1 MTNQS
6 PIKKEGSFLFST
18 SLIFDENIDKLWL
31 FLKDLNL
38 ETKIIEFLD
47 NFKLVKGVNT
57 WTAGNLFSL
66 YWVGVSNIEVKCIS
80 SFSSRMK
87 KKIKW
92 KFRCDIGISYFK
104 TMILYRITN
113 EDKTLVKVI
122 VTRCEKNKLIDFSP
136 QMNYYAN
143 LQYQILDMQKAYLQN
158 LKKDKKVF
166 QSCTINKNHSQIWNF
181 LMNIKNV
188 EKLCPHF
195 AKNIECKGSINEVGS
210 FIKFYQCDLKKIF
223 FFRITKII
231 IPDKQKTYKCR
242 FEAVGTDLK
251 NIPIIIE
258 VQANMIEKN
267 KTYISILFNFENK
280 SDADFVNR
288 YEINLKNLF
297 NKLKEY
303 INENEKEFSDD

>member
-143 LQYQILDMQKAYLQN
+143 LQYQILDMQKAN
-158 LKKDKKVF
+158 EHKK
-166 QSCTINKNHSQIWNF
+166 C
-181 LMNIKNV
+181 
-188 EKLCPHF
+188 
-195 AKNIECKGSINEVGS
+195 
-210 FIKFYQCDLKKIF
+210 
-223 FFRITKII
+223 
-231 IPDKQKTYKCR
+231 
-242 FEAVGTDLK
+242 
-251 NIPIIIE
+251 
-258 VQANMIEKN
+258 
-267 KTYISILFNFENK
+267 
-280 SDADFVNR
+280 
-288 YEINLKNLF
+288 
-297 NKLKEY
+297 
-303 INENEKEFSDD
+303 